1 MSCRIGRVVVALA
14 FGLAAV
20 GVGAEDPPLPL
31 RGLRL
36 QALAPVAGEAVFR
49 FADGRVEVVPEGQEL
64 TGIGV
69 MLAEVLTDRAVLHLD
84 VEGRR
89 QIAWMYPATRPGKP
103 SRIKLVR
110 FEPPDAPPVPR
121 PVDIS
126 QPTSPPHP

>member
-1 MSCRIGRVVVALA
+1 MALA
-14 FGLAAV
+14 FGVAAL
-20 GVGAEDPPLPL
+20 GAGAEDPPLPL

-49 FADGRVEVVPEGQEL
+49 FADGRVEVVAEGQEL

-69 MLAEVLTDRAVLHLD
+69 TLAEVLTDRAVLHLE

-121 PVDIS
+121 PVSSDL
-126 QPTSPPHP
+126 PAPPPHP